1 MDGWNMSF
9 LGDGLFSGAF
19 DVSFRVPGFI
29 LKTQVHRFAAMAMD
43 FLNGQLNPSSLKP
56 WWPWFCQIGNRWK
69 VGQIITRWWFQIFF
83 LCIPIWGRFPIWL
96 IFFRWVETTNQITLP
111 CEQTWPELDMF
122 NLSNLEMHDFLHIV
136 YIFFP
141 QTGLLVGF
149 YLRKK
154 VTGHAGGRA
163 GPGWARIWLCWAR
176 WAVLGHGIW
185 PCWGAGLGW
194 AWDLAL
200 VGALGWVGQGCCEWI
215 LI

>member
-19 DVSFRVPGFI
+19 DVSFRVPRYI

-83 LCIPIWGRFPIWL
+83 ICIPIWGRFPIWQ

-111 CEQTWPELDMF
+111 YEQTWHELDMF

-136 YIFFP
+136 YILLIAMFVCWSVLIFP
-141 QTGLLVGF
+141 KNVF
-149 YLRKK
+149 
-154 VTGHAGGRA
+154 AA
-163 GPGWARIWLCWAR
+163 NSP
-176 WAVLGHGIW
+176 
-185 PCWGAGLGW
+185 
-194 AWDLAL
+194 
-200 VGALGWVGQGCCEWI
+200 I
-215 LI
+215 LSI